1 MAEVIERAAT
11 WKRLAALYLD
21 FCTVFYGGGYLI
33 LLASRETSGRGFHFD
48 GAFALAYA
56 ALIILYFV
64 VGRRYAGGTLWD
76 KIFRIGRPQPDD
88 VEIPLKTS
96 DQSVAVRA
104 GFLRR
109 LFALSI
115 DSIIISGLCQLVVA
129 SLFVATSGQ
138 IQMHGDFT
146 YTNCTT
152 LDKIPDGLTPAP
164 PAGSNLARECNMFFI
179 GAQTAKILQVGH
191 STKEGT
197 IAKTGSQN
205 YMIDRDSH
213 PNNGV
218 SVDWLAML
226 ALIVYLIVME
236 TRTGATLG
244 SRAMRIRVIDVAAP
258 AGPSVPLRKIVLR
271 YLVMLLGLIP
281 ALAGLLVYF
290 GLFGSLDEVYVLLG
304 KLSSWTFFSVRLES
318 SVFQWHPI
326 FGYLLDLPGLLRGS
340 DAASS
345 AAIDWLYESGDLA
358 FKAWAI
364 YLAVQIAK
372 RRDPVY
378 DRMTG
383 TAVVQVV
390 RDLHRVDGVAH

>member
-1 MAEVIERAAT
+1 MTDQSDGGQREQRSGVSRVDPGTEKAHMAEVIERAAT

-258 AGPSVPLRKIVLR
+258 AEPLSTTTTTRR
-271 YLVMLLGLIP
+271 
-281 ALAGLLVYF
+281 
-290 GLFGSLDEVYVLLG
+290 
-304 KLSSWTFFSVRLES
+304 
-318 SVFQWHPI
+318 
-326 FGYLLDLPGLLRGS
+326 
-340 DAASS
+340 ASS
-345 AAIDWLYESGDLA
+345 CAKPISAAPTPTTRSSKRVLQFRTGLMRLRTKSLA
-358 FKAWAI
+358 
-364 YLAVQIAK
+364 
-372 RRDPVY
+372 
-378 DRMTG
+378 
-383 TAVVQVV
+383 
-390 RDLHRVDGVAH
+390 